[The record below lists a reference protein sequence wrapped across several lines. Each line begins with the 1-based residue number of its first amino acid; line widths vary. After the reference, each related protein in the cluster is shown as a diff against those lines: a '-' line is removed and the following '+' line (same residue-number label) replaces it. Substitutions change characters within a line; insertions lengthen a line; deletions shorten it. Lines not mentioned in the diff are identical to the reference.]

1 MKFLENLKK
10 HQTSILLLLFVML
23 LFRTCGTGS
32 EVSRLRKEFESQ
44 NEILKSLPTKT
55 DLKVEGLKVE
65 KRMIQSTD
73 RKMLDVQRQTEIE
86 KEINNLQIK

>member
-55 DLKVEGLKVE
+55 DLQIEGLKVE

-86 KEINNLQIK
+86 KEINNIQIK